1 VPPNASRLSGRRTRL
16 TPELPIRTRA
26 CGTLGIVDGTYDPEV
41 DAAYLRLIPTLEAGS
56 SKRQVVART
65 DLAGEFVFDV
75 DEDGRIIGIEVL
87 DATAV
92 LRPETIAQLQ
102 RLGTL

>member
-1 VPPNASRLSGRRTRL
+1 V
-16 TPELPIRTRA
+16 E
-26 CGTLGIVDGTYDPEV
+26 GTYDPEV
-41 DAAYLRLIPTLEAGS
+41 DAAYLRLIPAIETGS

-65 DLAGEFVFDV
+65 DDLAGEFVFDV

-87 DATAV
+87 GAAAG

-102 RLGTL
+102 RLGAP